1 LGIKVFL
8 NLISVRTGGQ
18 IIRARR
24 FISLV
29 SANYPHIELHVVKL
43 HGVLDDI
50 IVENNIKIYNIY
62 LGKSFLLVKRLMWEN
77 FSMQKLI
84 NKTGASVFLS
94 FSHYLPYKTLPI
106 PTILGISNL
115 APFVTLESEDESFK
129 YRLKFKI
136 LKKTIINS
144 LRKADLILALSL
156 TAKKKLLEL
165 NFDENKILYCP
176 IGVDSDWGNRDL
188 DFSVLNHYNIKK
200 KYFLYVSHFYGY
212 KNHKRLINAYNNLTD
227 QIRSEYQLVLIG
239 RAINEHYYS
248 EIMDLISNTSL
259 GNDIVV
265 IDGLEKDPLKV
276 FYQNCHLFVFPSLV
290 ENCPNII
297 LEAMACGSPILA
309 SNLEPMTEYC
319 LNAANYFDPRDE
331 ESIMNAL
338 IKSVDDNV
346 FEMKQLAFNRSK
358 LFTWEK
364 FTMLL
369 VESIERLPNKK
380 TI

>member
-1 LGIKVFL
+1 
-8 NLISVRTGGQ
+8 
-18 IIRARR
+18 
-24 FISLV
+24 
-29 SANYPHIELHVVKL
+29 
-43 HGVLDDI
+43 
-50 IVENNIKIYNIY
+50 
-62 LGKSFLLVKRLMWEN
+62 
-77 FSMQKLI
+77 
-84 NKTGASVFLS
+84 
-94 FSHYLPYKTLPI
+94 
-106 PTILGISNL
+106 
-115 APFVTLESEDESFK
+115 
-129 YRLKFKI
+129 
-136 LKKTIINS
+136 
-144 LRKADLILALSL
+144 
-156 TAKKKLLEL
+156 
-165 NFDENKILYCP
+165 
-176 IGVDSDWGNRDL
+176 
-188 DFSVLNHYNIKK
+188 
-200 KYFLYVSHFYGY
+200 
-212 KNHKRLINAYNNLTD
+212 
-227 QIRSEYQLVLIG
+227 
-239 RAINEHYYS
+239 
-248 EIMDLISNTSL
+248 MDLISNTSL